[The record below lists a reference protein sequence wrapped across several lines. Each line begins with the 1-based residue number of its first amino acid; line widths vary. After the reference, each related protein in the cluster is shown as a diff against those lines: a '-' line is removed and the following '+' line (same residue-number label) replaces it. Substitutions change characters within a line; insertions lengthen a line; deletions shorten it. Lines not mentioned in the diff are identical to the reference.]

1 MKISHQIEGGTLE
14 KAMCFDRYDSTN
26 LNVNLTFFGGD
37 SLSFHAS
44 REALAELITKLNTE
58 LEKVES

>member
-1 MKISHQIEGGTLE
+1 MKITQQIEGGGLE
-14 KAMCFDRYDSTN
+14 KSMIYNRYDSTDT
-26 LNVNLTFFGGD
+26 NVSLTFFGGD

-44 REALAELITKLNTE
+44 REALAELVSKLNVE

>member
-14 KAMCFDRYDSTN
+14 KSMCFDRYDSTN

-37 SLSFHAS
+37 SLAFHAS

>member
-1 MKISHQIEGGTLE
+1 MKISHQIEGGTRE
-14 KAMCFDRYDSTN
+14 KSMCFDRYDSTN

-44 REALAELITKLNTE
+44 REALAELVSKLNTE